1 MRMIL
6 QRVTSARVRVEDTV
20 IASIERG
27 ILLLVAIEKLDT
39 AEEVEK
45 AAKKIAKLRIFADPS
60 GKMNLDIVQ
69 AQGSCLVVSQFT
81 LAASLKRGRRPSFDN
96 AAAPVQAETLVR
108 LLGDRLESQG
118 VPVERGRFG
127 AMMEVELVNDGPV
140 TFVLD
145 SLVPGTEAAS
155 GGEP

>member
-1 MRMIL
+1 
-6 QRVTSARVRVEDTV
+6 VRVEDRV

-39 AEEVEK
+39 PEELEK
-45 AAKKIAKLRIFADPS
+45 AAKKIAELRIFADAS

-69 AQGSCLVVSQFT
+69 ARGSCLVVSQFT

-96 AAAPVQAETLVR
+96 AAPPDLAETLVR
-108 LLGDRLESQG
+108 LLGDSLESQG

-145 SLVPGTEAAS
+145 SA
-155 GGEP
+155 

>member
-1 MRMIL
+1 MRIIL
-6 QRVTSARVRVEDTV
+6 QRVTSASVRVEDRV

-39 AEEVEK
+39 PEELEK
-45 AAKKIAKLRIFADPS
+45 AAKKIAELRIFADAS

-69 AQGSCLVVSQFT
+69 ARGSCLVVSQFT

-96 AAAPVQAETLVR
+96 AAPPDLAETLVR
-108 LLGDRLESQG
+108 LLGDSLESQG

-145 SLVPGTEAAS
+145 SA
-155 GGEP
+155 

>member
-1 MRMIL
+1 MRIIL
-6 QRVTSARVRVEDTV
+6 QRVTSASVRVEDRV

-39 AEEVEK
+39 PEELEK
-45 AAKKIAKLRIFADPS
+45 AAKKIAELRIFADAS

-69 AQGSCLVVSQFT
+69 ARGSCLVVSQFT

-96 AAAPVQAETLVR
+96 AAPPDLAETLVR
-108 LLGDRLESQG
+108 LLGDSLESLG

-145 SLVPGTEAAS
+145 SA
-155 GGEP
+155 